1 MVNRTETRNTS
12 IKTPLW
18 ICILAGAAT
27 GTLVAMITTVST
39 PAVHADTEVN
49 RPAAIVLPASGQPVS
64 HWKTAPIVAAAA
76 SPTPASL
83 APPKPVPQQPV
94 LPVVAKQQPI
104 PQAPVKAVV
113 VKAEKKHLNIFH
125 GIASW
130 YGGVFNG
137 RKTASG
143 ETYDKTALTA
153 CHPTLPFGSLVKV
166 INRSNKRSVVVRI
179 NDRGDLGD
187 GNRVIDLS
195 WAAAKELAMVQSGVA
210 RVDIEVLTMGRDDSA
225 K

>member
-39 PAVHADTEVN
+39 PAVHADTELN
-49 RPAAIVLPASGQPVS
+49 QPAAIVLPVRSATPSPV
-64 HWKTAPIVAAAA
+64 IAAA
-76 SPTPASL
+76 SNPTPAGMVLQKSTTQE
-83 APPKPVPQQPV
+83 AAQPANQQ
-94 LPVVAKQQPI
+94 A
-104 PQAPVKAVV
+104 AGAGS
-113 VKAEKKHLNIFH
+113 KKHFNIFH
-125 GIASW
+125 GLASW

-143 ETYDKTALTA
+143 EKFDKNALTA

-187 GNRVIDLS
+187 GDRVIDLS
-195 WAAAKELAMVQSGVA
+195 FAAAKKLSMVESGLA
-210 RVDIEVLTMGRDDSA
+210 RVDVQVLSVGHGQLA
-225 K
+225 N

>member
-1 MVNRTETRNTS
+1 MVNLTNLRNMSAKTS
-12 IKTPLW
+12 LEIWL
-18 ICILAGAAT
+18 LAGAAT
-27 GTLVAMITTVST
+27 ALLATAISTVTSPT
-39 PAVHADTEVN
+39 VHADAGNTKL
-49 RPAAIVLPASGQPVS
+49 PGSTTAGAAEASTPS
-64 HWKTAPIVAAAA
+64 FEDSKDAALQSAN
-76 SPTPASL
+76 
-83 APPKPVPQQPV
+83 KG
-94 LPVVAKQQPI
+94 
-104 PQAPVKAVV
+104 
-113 VKAEKKHLNIFH
+113 KKRIGLIR

-210 RVDIEVLTMGRDDSA
+210 RVDIEVLSMGHDDPA

>member
-12 IKTPLW
+12 IKTPLG

-27 GTLVAMITTVST
+27 GTLVAMITTIST
-39 PAVHADTEVN
+39 PAVHADSEFN
-49 RPAAIVLPASGQPVS
+49 RPAAIVLPARAATPSPV
-64 HWKTAPIVAAAA
+64 VAAVA

-83 APPKPVPQQPV
+83 APQKPAVQEAETPQPAAT
-94 LPVVAKQQPI
+94 PVVAK
-104 PQAPVKAVV
+104 AAG
-113 VKAEKKHLNIFH
+113 KHLGIFH

-143 ETYDKTALTA
+143 EKFDKTALTA
-153 CHPTLPFGSLVKV
+153 CHSTLPFGSLVRV
-166 INRSNKRSVVVRI
+166 INRANKRSVVVRI

-187 GNRVIDLS
+187 GNRIIDLS
-195 WAAAKELAMVQSGVA
+195 FAAASKLAMVDAGVA
-210 RVDIEVLTMGRDDSA
+210 RVDVEVLAMGHGEPA